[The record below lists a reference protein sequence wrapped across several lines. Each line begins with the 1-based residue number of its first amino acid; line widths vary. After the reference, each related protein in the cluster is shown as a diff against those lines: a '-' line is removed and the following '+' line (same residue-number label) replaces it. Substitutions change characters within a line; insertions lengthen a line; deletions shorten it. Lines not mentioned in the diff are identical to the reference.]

1 MVSLPW
7 KRVPVRQSDLYLME
21 APENTKRHSMSIKIH
36 INRGNNLQATKGDS
50 FQSLVR
56 VEFDGTLLGESDEK
70 QGNPMQDCVDYKFT
84 CIFRCPNDA
93 QALSDIAQKP
103 IVLTV
108 IEILAEGKNDEPRQ
122 VPLGQAVVDLLPLL
136 QGQCSF
142 SSTVS
147 VNSVPSPRAK
157 SAQDTGLKFPN
168 KDRSATRMK
177 QGASQAVFKWK
188 MKLPTLDVSVSV
200 LDPILS
206 EAELS
211 ASNLLK
217 VTLETAYSVPDSWM
231 LPSGPAPTTFT
242 YTAALEIPLTADQ
255 DQVLVFPEGQL
266 KAGGQREEK
275 ERQKK
280 RPHRDT
286 IAPENHFLPGV
297 FFKPEEIDQEDGE
310 LTALEDRAFRD
321 EAETMKTRV
330 SWDTEMYCFLDAGG
344 TTRLKQRITKSRF
357 WPVEIMRSLA
367 PLSKLGAEDSE
378 IPFHGLAFVD
388 FGQLLYPGVQRIRG
402 AYSVQPF
409 SDEDL
414 LNKAKRSISVL
425 KEKAKEAASQAKDIA
440 SSNKAGKNMNG
451 SNKGPTDSNEQ
462 GKKMYVEARTYI
474 IIEIALEKPLV
485 PKTSPEELA
494 QRVTALIPPKP
505 KRPAGPSRAERAV
518 LDFHRQVANTV
529 SRVSEQCEELF
540 GTSHEM
546 PQDDSLEKMKI
557 QLMGALNDSGR
568 YFVFKE
574 QMKHA
579 VVRIVRDK
587 MRRTEPF
594 TDDQQLKE
602 FASKLYVYLVDE
614 MHVAL
619 SKIYSPDA
627 VEDYPD
633 NTQLHCSQLSHF
645 AREAQLTGNYE
656 QAAYYW
662 KELVVKHPNEPTYM
676 FEWGGLYML
685 TGDYLKAKECYHD
698 AVSIDQVHQPS
709 LMMCGVLAVM
719 FEHYGEAQTLLERAT
734 SLDPLSVVAWTLL
747 GLFHVGQNDS
757 IQAERAFMEATKLL
771 NAEEAKKQEPS
782 EEKGEK
788 DKGKK
793 HEEEEN
799 KQEEDETTNSPR
811 VMQELVDQDSEMH
824 KEEPP
829 APSVSLKS
837 APATIYTQTIQFLL
851 QNNALQMAE
860 VALSQELLC
869 SDGGRSASYFLHLA
883 QLQLLKADYCS
894 AAASLKE
901 ALSSLDQDPDAWA
914 WNGHCHYLRG
924 EFHEAEESY
933 EWSFK
938 FQQKPSDSH
947 IVLLRLGSSYF
958 MQEKFQEAKVVYL
971 QACEQSPSCLTWLG
985 LGSACYRLEEFCT
998 AEEALTEANHL
1009 DNQNAE
1015 VWAYLSLICLKSGKT
1030 EDAEKF
1036 YKYAIR
1042 FNLQMES
1049 LHKEFN
1055 ELKNQLRFHHLESCF
1070 ERSTK
1075 GKE

>member
-1 MVSLPW
+1 
-7 KRVPVRQSDLYLME
+7 ME
-21 APENTKRHSMSIKIH
+21 APGNTKTHSMSIKIH
-36 INRGNNLQATKGDS
+36 INRGNDLQSKKGDS

-70 QGNPMQDCVDYKFT
+70 QSNPMQDCIDYKFT

-93 QALSDIAQKP
+93 QAFSDIAQKP

-108 IEILAEGKNDEPRQ
+108 IEVLAEEKNDEPRQ

-147 VNSVPSPRAK
+147 VNSVANPRAK

-177 QGASQAVFKWK
+177 QGSSLKWK

-206 EAELS
+206 ETDLS

-217 VTLETAYSVPDSWM
+217 VTVETAYSVPDSWM

-286 IAPENHFLPGV
+286 LAPENHFLPGV

-310 LTALEDRAFRD
+310 LTAREDRAFRD
-321 EAETMKTRV
+321 EAETTKNRV

-344 TTRLKQRITKSRF
+344 TTRLKQSITKSRL

-378 IPFHGLAFVD
+378 IPHHGLAFID

-402 AYSVQPF
+402 AYSIQSF
-409 SDEDL
+409 SEEDL

-425 KEKAKEAASQAKDIA
+425 KEKAKEAASQAKDIV

-462 GKKMYVEARTYI
+462 GKKLACSDLYEPEPQVNAEGTLRSITYI

-485 PKTSPEELA
+485 PKPSPEELA
-494 QRVTALIPPKP
+494 QRVAALIPPKP

-529 SRVSEQCEELF
+529 SHVSEQCEELF
-540 GTSHEM
+540 GTSCEI

-557 QLMGALNDSGR
+557 QLIGALNDSGR

-614 MHVAL
+614 MHVAM

-627 VEDYPD
+627 VEGYPD
-633 NTQLHCSQLSHF
+633 NIQLHCSQLSHF

-656 QAAYYW
+656 QAAYCW
-662 KELVVKHPNEPTYM
+662 KESGGEPQHKKQVVKQFHEFKT
-676 FEWGGLYML
+676 
-685 TGDYLKAKECYHD
+685 H
-698 AVSIDQVHQPS
+698 VSLSSSCSS

-719 FEHYGEAQTLLERAT
+719 FEHYSEAQTFLERAT

-771 NAEEAKKQEPS
+771 NAEEAKKQEQR
-782 EEKGEK
+782 EEKGEN
-788 DKGKK
+788 DKEKK

-799 KQEEDETTNSPR
+799 KQEADETTNSPR

-829 APSVSLKS
+829 ALSVSLKS

-851 QNNALQMAE
+851 QSNALQMAE
-860 VALSQELLC
+860 VALSEELLC
-869 SDGGRSASYFLHLA
+869 SDGGRSASYFIHLA

-894 AAASLKE
+894 AAANLKE
-901 ALSSLDQDPDAWA
+901 ALSSIDQDPDAWA
-914 WNGHCHYLRG
+914 LNGHCHYLRG

-985 LGSACYRLEEFCT
+985 LGGACYRLEDFCR

-1015 VWAYLSLICLKSGKT
+1015 VWAYLSLICLKSGKK
-1030 EDAEKF
+1030 EEAEKF

-1049 LHKEFN
+1049 LHKEFKKLN
-1055 ELKNQLRFHHLESCF
+1055 NQLRFHHLESCF

-1075 GKE
+1075 AKE

>member
-1 MVSLPW
+1 M
-7 KRVPVRQSDLYLME
+7 
-21 APENTKRHSMSIKIH
+21 
-36 INRGNNLQATKGDS
+36 
-50 FQSLVR
+50 
-56 VEFDGTLLGESDEK
+56 LGESDEK
-70 QGNPMQDCVDYKFT
+70 QGNPMQDFIDYKFT
-84 CIFRCPNDA
+84 CIFRWPNDA

-108 IEILAEGKNDEPRQ
+108 IEVLAEEKNDEPRQ

-136 QGQCSF
+136 QGTAIAIRSF
-142 SSTVS
+142 HTRS
-147 VNSVPSPRAK
+147 V
-157 SAQDTGLKFPN
+157 
-168 KDRSATRMK
+168 
-177 QGASQAVFKWK
+177 
-188 MKLPTLDVSVSV
+188 PTLDVSVSV

-206 EAELS
+206 EADLS

-266 KAGGQREEK
+266 KAGGQGEEK

-286 IAPENHFLPGV
+286 LAPENHFLPGV

-310 LTALEDRAFRD
+310 LTAREDRAFRD
-321 EAETMKTRV
+321 EAETTKNRV

-344 TTRLKQRITKSRF
+344 TTRLKQRITKSRL

-378 IPFHGLAFVD
+378 IPYHGLAFID

-409 SDEDL
+409 SEEDL
-414 LNKAKRSISVL
+414 LNKVPVTHTHHSFAL
-425 KEKAKEAASQAKDIA
+425 
-440 SSNKAGKNMNG
+440 NL
-451 SNKGPTDSNEQ
+451 
-462 GKKMYVEARTYI
+462 MYVEARTYI

-485 PKTSPEELA
+485 PKPSPEELA

-529 SRVSEQCEELF
+529 SHVSEQCEELF
-540 GTSHEM
+540 GTSCEI

-557 QLMGALNDSGR
+557 QLIGALNDSGR

-614 MHVAL
+614 MHV
-619 SKIYSPDA
+619 SVRTSFDFF
-627 VEDYPD
+627 
-633 NTQLHCSQLSHF
+633 LHCSQLSHF

-662 KELVVKHPNEPTYM
+662 KELVVRHPNEPTYM

-719 FEHYGEAQTLLERAT
+719 FEHYSEAQTFLERAT

-747 GLFHVGQNDS
+747 GEMRICFASCCYCISEQQNDT
-757 IQAERAFMEATKLL
+757 TKL
-771 NAEEAKKQEPS
+771 
-782 EEKGEK
+782 
-788 DKGKK
+788 
-793 HEEEEN
+793 HF
-799 KQEEDETTNSPR
+799 NSR
-811 VMQELVDQDSEMH
+811 NCSEMT
-824 KEEPP
+824 
-829 APSVSLKS
+829 V
-837 APATIYTQTIQFLL
+837 FCC
-851 QNNALQMAE
+851 QMAE
-860 VALSQELLC
+860 VALSEELLC
-869 SDGGRSASYFLHLA
+869 SDGGRSASYFIHLA

-894 AAASLKE
+894 AAANLKE
-901 ALSSLDQDPDAWA
+901 ALSSIDQDPDAWA

-958 MQEKFQEAKVVYL
+958 MQEKEAKVVYL

-985 LGSACYRLEEFCT
+985 LGGACYRLEEFCT

-1015 VWAYLSLICLKSGKT
+1015 VWAYLSLICLKVSDDKT
-1030 EDAEKF
+1030 
-1036 YKYAIR
+1036 
-1042 FNLQMES
+1042 LLMS
-1049 LHKEFN
+1049 L
-1055 ELKNQLRFHHLESCF
+1055 LILHLALCGQAVS
-1070 ERSTK
+1070 
-1075 GKE
+1075 

>member
-1 MVSLPW
+1 MRNAQS
-7 KRVPVRQSDLYLME
+7 KR
-21 APENTKRHSMSIKIH
+21 
-36 INRGNNLQATKGDS
+36 GDS

-70 QGNPMQDCVDYKFT
+70 QGNPMQDCIDYKFT

-108 IEILAEGKNDEPRQ
+108 IEVLAEEKNDEPRQ

-147 VNSVPSPRAK
+147 VNSVPNLRAK
-157 SAQDTGLKFPN
+157 SAQDTGL
-168 KDRSATRMK
+168 
-177 QGASQAVFKWK
+177 
-188 MKLPTLDVSVSV
+188 KLPTLDVSVSV

-206 EAELS
+206 EADLS

-286 IAPENHFLPGV
+286 LAPENHFLPGV

-321 EAETMKTRV
+321 EAETTKNRV

-344 TTRLKQRITKSRF
+344 TTRLKQRITKSRL

-367 PLSKLGAEDSE
+367 PLSKSGAEDSE
-378 IPFHGLAFVD
+378 IPFHGLAFID

-409 SDEDL
+409 SEEDL

-474 IIEIALEKPLV
+474 IIEIALEKPLI

-505 KRPAGPSRAERAV
+505 KRPAGPGRAERAV

-529 SRVSEQCEELF
+529 SHVSEQCEELF
-540 GTSHEM
+540 GTSREM
-546 PQDDSLEKMKI
+546 PQDDNSLEKMKI

-568 YFVFKE
+568 HFVFKE

-602 FASKLYVYLVDE
+602 FVSKLYVYLVDE
-614 MHVAL
+614 MHVAM

-627 VEDYPD
+627 VEHYPD
-633 NTQLHCSQLSHF
+633 NIQLHCSQLSHF
-645 AREAQLTGNYE
+645 AREAQLTGNCE

-662 KELVVKHPNEPTYM
+662 KELVVRHPNEPTYM

-719 FEHYGEAQTLLERAT
+719 FEHYSEAQTFLERAT

-757 IQAERAFMEATKLL
+757 IQAEKAFMEATKLL
-771 NAEEAKKQEPS
+771 NAEE
-782 EEKGEK
+782 
-788 DKGKK
+788 
-793 HEEEEN
+793 
-799 KQEEDETTNSPR
+799 
-811 VMQELVDQDSEMH
+811 
-824 KEEPP
+824 
-829 APSVSLKS
+829 S

-894 AAASLKE
+894 AAANLKE
-901 ALSSLDQDPDAWA
+901 ALSSIDQDPDAWA

-938 FQQKPSDSH
+938 FQQTPSNSH

-1015 VWAYLSLICLKSGKT
+1015 VWAYLSLICLKSGKK
-1030 EDAEKF
+1030 EEAEKF

-1049 LHKEFN
+1049 LHKEFKK
-1055 ELKNQLRFHHLESCF
+1055 LKNQLRFHHLESCF
-1070 ERSTK
+1070 ERSTEA
-1075 GKE
+1075 KE